1 MKPQSG
7 TLRRWVVSALT
18 VSLLLVGCRGID
30 FPNRV
35 VEPVQIGVVSD
46 IVDEP
51 GANVVVFGPHR
62 LRLST
67 DESHPGVNIDSLML
81 YWGDAEPPFMTLL
94 ISDGFRGPR
103 PCYSVR
109 GIPSAAFN
117 EPDAIVMVMRENY
130 ELGIRV
136 PKAEEYEADPL
147 EYDEDTGAFTLPA
160 PDFCLNDAGE
170 VVAGGGTDD

>member
-18 VSLLLVGCRGID
+18 VGLLLTGCGGID
-30 FPNRV
+30 FPSRV

-51 GANVVVFGPHR
+51 GVDIVVFGPHR

-67 DESHPGVNIDSLML
+67 DESHPGVSIDSLML
-81 YWGDAEPPFMTLL
+81 YWGGTEPPFVTFPL
-94 ISDGFRGPR
+94 SGGRTGP
-103 PCYSVR
+103 PCYSVP
-109 GIPSAAFN
+109 GVPSAAFN
-117 EPDAIVMVMRENY
+117 EPDAIVMVLRENL

-136 PKAEEYEADPL
+136 PKADGYEADLL
-147 EYDEDTGAFTLPA
+147 EYDDETGTFTLPA
-160 PDFCLNDAGE
+160 PDFCLNEAGE
-170 VVAGGGTDD
+170 VVAGGGIDD

>member
-7 TLRRWVVSALT
+7 MLRRWVVSALT

-51 GANVVVFGPHR
+51 GADIVVFGPHR
-62 LRLST
+62 LRLPT
-67 DESHPGVNIDSLML
+67 DESHPGVSIDSLML
-81 YWGDAEPPFMTLL
+81 YWGDAEPPFMTLFL
-94 ISDGFRGPR
+94 AHGYRAS
-103 PCYSVR
+103 PCYAVR
-109 GIPSAAFN
+109 SDPSAAFN
-117 EPDAIVMVMRENY
+117 EPDAIVMVIRENL

-147 EYDEDTGAFTLPA
+147 EYHEDSGAFTLPA
-160 PDFCLNDAGE
+160 PQFCLNEAGE
-170 VVAGGGTDD
+170 VVAGGGIDD